1 MNITLTP
8 AQLAFIDAIRTYGP
22 AMGLDITQEK
32 YTRES
37 MRQVALKFK
46 GNKRIPDWIARDLAR
61 RGERGIFLIPEVAA
75 PAQAPEAT
83 EEATDAT
90 AAPVAEALESVRE
103 MASAI

>member
-8 AQLAFIDAIRTYGP
+8 AQIAFIDAIRTYGP

-37 MRQVALKFK
+37 MRQVSLKFK

-75 PAQAPEAT
+75 PAANAT
-83 EEATDAT
+83 EMDSSC
-90 AAPVAEALESVRE
+90 AAPVAEACQSVRE
-103 MASAI
+103 MADAI

>member
-1 MNITLTP
+1 MNMTLTP
-8 AQLAFIDAIRTYGP
+8 AQIAFIDAIRTYGP

-75 PAQAPEAT
+75 PAQAPEA
-83 EEATDAT
+83 EEAT
-90 AAPVAEALESVRE
+90 AAPVAEALASVQQ
-103 MASAI
+103 MAEAV

>member
-32 YTRES
+32 FTRES
-37 MRQVALKFK
+37 MRQVSLKLK
-46 GNKRIPDWIARDLAR
+46 GNKRIPDWVARDLAR

-75 PAQAPEAT
+75 PATASEAVEEVPEVMP
-83 EEATDAT
+83 
-90 AAPVAEALESVRE
+90 AAVAEALASVQQ
-103 MASAI
+103 MAEAV

>member
-22 AMGLDITQEK
+22 AMGLDITQDK

-37 MRQVALKFK
+37 MRQVSLKLK
-46 GNKRIPDWIARDLAR
+46 GNKRIPDWVARDLAR

-75 PAQAPEAT
+75 PATAPEAV
-83 EEATDAT
+83 EEATEVMP
-90 AAPVAEALESVRE
+90 AAVAEALASVKQ
-103 MASAI
+103 MAEAV

>member
-83 EEATDAT
+83 DEATAS
-90 AAPVAEALESVRE
+90 PVAEALESVRE
-103 MASAI
+103 MAEAI

>member
-32 YTRES
+32 FTRES
-37 MRQVALKFK
+37 MRQVSLKLK
-46 GNKRIPDWIARDLAR
+46 GNKRIPDWVARDLAR

-75 PAQAPEAT
+75 SATAPEAV
-83 EEATDAT
+83 EEATEVMP
-90 AAPVAEALESVRE
+90 AAVAEALASVQQ
-103 MASAI
+103 MAEAV

>member
-61 RGERGIFLIPEVAA
+61 RGERGIFLIPEVAT
-75 PAQAPEAT
+75 PATAPEAV
-83 EEATDAT
+83 EEATET
-90 AAPVAEALESVRE
+90 MTAPVAEALASVQQ
-103 MASAI
+103 MAEAV

>member
-22 AMGLDITQEK
+22 AMGLDITQDK

-37 MRQVALKFK
+37 MRQVSLKLK

-75 PAQAPEAT
+75 PAAAPEAV
-83 EEATDAT
+83 EEVPEVMP
-90 AAPVAEALESVRE
+90 AAVAEALASVQQ
-103 MASAI
+103 MAEAV

>member
-1 MNITLTP
+1 MNMTLTP

-32 YTRES
+32 FTRES
-37 MRQVALKFK
+37 MRQVSLKFK

-75 PAQAPEAT
+75 PASALEA
-83 EEATDAT
+83 EEAT

-103 MASAI
+103 MAEAI

>member
-1 MNITLTP
+1 MNKMNITLTP

-22 AMGLDITQEK
+22 AMGLDITQDK

-37 MRQVALKFK
+37 MRQVSLKLK

-75 PAQAPEAT
+75 PATAPEAV
-83 EEATDAT
+83 EEAT
-90 AAPVAEALESVRE
+90 AAPVAEALASVKQ
-103 MASAI
+103 MAQAV

>member
-8 AQLAFIDAIRTYGP
+8 AQLAFIDAIRTHGP

-37 MRQVALKFK
+37 MRQIALKFK

-61 RGERGIFLIPEVAA
+61 RP
-75 PAQAPEAT
+75 
-83 EEATDAT
+83 T
-90 AAPVAEALESVRE
+90 ACSCWSGGPKNNDLRHYFC
-103 MASAI
+103 IWGFIGCRNLR

>member
-83 EEATDAT
+83 DEAT